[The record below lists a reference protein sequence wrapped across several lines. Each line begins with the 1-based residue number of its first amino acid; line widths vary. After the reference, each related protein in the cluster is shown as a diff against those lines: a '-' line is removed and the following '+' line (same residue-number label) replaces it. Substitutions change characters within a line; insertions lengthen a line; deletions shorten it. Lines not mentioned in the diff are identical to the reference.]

1 MDSWPR
7 SREVEKVKPEKLT
20 QRARHRELRT
30 RGRATVMDL
39 VTLKN
44 ALTQFEPQF
53 TLQPTKAGIVI
64 LRAVETIEA
73 LLNELKK

>member
-1 MDSWPR
+1 
-7 SREVEKVKPEKLT
+7 
-20 QRARHRELRT
+20 
-30 RGRATVMDL
+30 MDL